1 MKFTQ
6 NLHTHSIF
14 SDGKDTVEEIILKA
28 IDLGFDTIGISDHS
42 PMPFITDYDLTD
54 KTLPIYLKE
63 ISVLKEKYK
72 GKIKVLHGI
81 ELDSSSKIDLSPYD
95 YIIGSVHC
103 FKHDGK
109 YVDFD
114 VDEKEIVKII
124 NNYFNGDS
132 ISLAKA
138 YYETLSGEEILRKAD
153 FIGHFDIISKNTERV
168 QIFDTE
174 SAEYKKLAI
183 DALHVTAEKCKF
195 FEINTGAVSRGYRTV
210 PYPAPFILK
219 EMNNIGCKI
228 VISSDCHDKEYL
240 TCQFS
245 EAAELARSCGFKEF
259 YNLTENG
266 FVPQKL

>member
-6 NLHTHSIF
+6 NLHTHSVL

-28 IDLGFDTIGISDHS
+28 IDLGFDTIGFSDHS
-42 PMPFITDYDLTD
+42 PMPFITDYDLTN
-54 KTLPIYLKE
+54 KTLPVYLKE
-63 ISVLKEKYK
+63 TAELKEKYK
-72 GKIKVLHGI
+72 NKIKVLCGI
-81 ELDSSSKIDLSPYD
+81 ELDTASEMDLSPYD

-103 FKHDGK
+103 FKHGGK

-114 VDEKEIVKII
+114 LDAKGIVEII
-124 NNYFNGDS
+124 NNYFGGDGMA
-132 ISLAKA
+132 LARA
-138 YYETLSGEEILRKAD
+138 YYETLSSEEILKKAD
-153 FIGHFDIISKNTERV
+153 FIGHFDIITKNTERV
-168 QIFDTE
+168 KIFDTE
-174 SAEYKKLAI
+174 SAEYKKLALE
-183 DALHVTAEKCKF
+183 ALHVTAEKCRF

-219 EMNNIGCKI
+219 EMNKIGCKI

-245 EAAELARSCGFKEF
+245 ESAELARSCGFKEF